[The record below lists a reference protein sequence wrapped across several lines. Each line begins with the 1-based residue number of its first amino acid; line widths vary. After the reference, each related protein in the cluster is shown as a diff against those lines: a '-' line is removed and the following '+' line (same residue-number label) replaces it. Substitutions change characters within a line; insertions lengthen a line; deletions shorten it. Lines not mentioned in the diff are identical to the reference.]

1 MGDNAGEEGAHY
13 FMGIEREQPDQ
24 SASAR
29 PLAGRRVLVTR
40 AREQAGA
47 LSAALRAA
55 GAEPVEAP
63 LLRIDPAGGYAALGE
78 ALRHPPR
85 SDWGIFT
92 SAQTNVHGRRP
103 PGALRPG
110 LG

>member
-40 AREQAGA
+40 AREQAGS

-55 GAEPVEAP
+55 GAGPVEAP
-63 LLRIDPAGGYAALGE
+63 LLRNRPAGDYAALHKGLPPP
-78 ALRHPPR
+78 ARHSLATFPHPH
-85 SDWGIFT
+85 T
-92 SAQTNVHGRRP
+92 PAHTRRP
-103 PGALRPG
+103 L
-110 LG
+110 